1 MNTEN
6 EKKKTK
12 STIGGLVFVG
22 CLMLG
27 IGIGFIKY
35 AVHMDWA
42 LALLPWLPYGLIMTG
57 SKANPYIF
65 VKKRCSYPLSNKRL
79 VK

>member
-12 STIGGLVFVG
+12 STLGGLVFVG

-27 IGIGFIKY
+27 VGIGFIKY
-35 AVHMDWA
+35 AVHVGALTGMGVGFIAMAAIWA
-42 LALLPWLPYGLIMTG
+42 FYKP
-57 SKANPYIF
+57 K
-65 VKKRCSYPLSNKRL
+65 
-79 VK
+79 